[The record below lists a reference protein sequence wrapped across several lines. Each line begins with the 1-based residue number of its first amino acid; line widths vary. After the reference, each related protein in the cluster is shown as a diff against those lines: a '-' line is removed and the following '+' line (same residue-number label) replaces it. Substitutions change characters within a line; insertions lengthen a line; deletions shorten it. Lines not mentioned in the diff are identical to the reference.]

1 MTVDERT
8 LAALFRDLYSADSES
23 AVAAVIEKHPVLFAD
38 PANWRPLGGID
49 NNFGVVENQQSS
61 PIASLIEKLTNSI
74 DAILMRRCQEEGI
87 DPKSLP
93 APRSMQEAV
102 KRFFPEHGLWDYA
115 GNERRQQ
122 AQRIQ
127 ILADGPRRDTSL
139 VIYDDGEGQHPN
151 DFERTFLSLLRGNK
165 NDIHFVQGKYN
176 MGGSG
181 AIAFCGRKRYQLIGS
196 RRYDGTGPFGFTL
209 IRKHPLTDE
218 EGERFKSTWYE
229 YLVVDGA
236 IPAFAIDEIDLGLHK
251 RSFTTGTVIKLYSYQ
266 LPTGISDIARDLNQ
280 SINEYLFE
288 PALPIYTIERETRY
302 PHAQLDRH
310 LYGLKRRVEQEDSAY
325 VEDYFSIESIDDI
338 GKLRVTCYAFRARV
352 AGKSAKE
359 TRESVARE
367 FFKNN
372 MSVLFS
378 VNGQVHGHFTSE
390 FITRTLKMNL
400 LKNYLLI
407 HVDCTDLVPEFRN
420 ELTMASRDRLKS
432 GGELQQLRDRLGMML
447 RNSKLADI
455 NKRRKELLDLDSSQ
469 ADDLVRSFAENL
481 PLDSAMTRLLDQVF
495 KLDRTDPRAMR
506 DDEKPRKPK
515 RQTQEQNDRFEPKR
529 FPTFFRLQARHNGE
543 TPAINIP
550 KGTERTIRFSTDVEN
565 MYFDRVHEPGE
576 LQIALLNQS
585 ENESEGGTGQGKG
598 RALSTVLNVRKSSP
612 NDGTIKMH
620 MSPTEQAQVGE
631 SVKVRATLTS
641 PGGNLE
647 EAFWVKIRNPER
659 PPKKQRKSQDE
670 AKSLGLPDY
679 KLLVR
684 EPTQPGWLSWEQANE
699 MGADIDFGTVMHPVA
714 EGDTLKTILINM
726 DSSVWMDF
734 RTGLGTSPSP
744 EQIDVAQ
751 RRYIASVYFHTLFL
765 YMIMKSRGYQVQRG
779 RSDGEPEEIGIED
792 YLKDLFQSCYADFL
806 MRFNMSSLVEALGD

>member
-1 MTVDERT
+1 MTLGEPEHLR
-8 LAALFRDLYSADSES
+8 LFRELYDADRE
-23 AVAAVIEKHPVLFAD
+23 AAIDDVLTRHPELFSD
-38 PANWRPLGGID
+38 PRNWRPLGGID

-61 PIASLIEKLTNSI
+61 PIASLIEKLTNAI
-74 DAILMRRCQEEGI
+74 DAILMRRCQEEGL
-87 DPKSLP
+87 DPKSP
-93 APRSMQEAV
+93 YAPRSMQEAV
-102 KRFFPEHGLWDYA
+102 ERFFSGHKLWDYA

-127 ILADGPRRDTSL
+127 IVADGPRRDTSL
-139 VIYDDGEGQHPN
+139 VIFDDGEGQHPE
-151 DFERTFLSLLRGNK
+151 DFEGTFLSLLRGNK

-196 RRYDGTGPFGFTL
+196 RRYDLTGPFGFTL
-209 IRKHPLTDE
+209 VRKHPLTDE
-218 EGERFKSTWYE
+218 ERKRFKSTWYE
-229 YLVVDGA
+229 YLVINGA
-236 IPAFAIDEIDLGLHK
+236 IPAFAIEEMDLGLHK
-251 RSFTTGTVIKLYSYQ
+251 RPFTTGTVIKLYSYQ

-280 SINEYLFE
+280 SVNEYLFE
-288 PALPIYTIERETRY
+288 PALPIYTIERASRY

-310 LYGLKRRVEQEDSAY
+310 LYGLKRRLEQEDSAY
-325 VEDYFSIESIDDI
+325 VEDHFSIESVDDI
-338 GKLRVTCYAFRARV
+338 GTLKVTCYVFRARV
-352 AGKSAKE
+352 ASKSAKE
-359 TRESVARE
+359 TRESIARE

-378 VNGQVHGHFTSE
+378 VNGQVHGHYASE

-400 LKNYLLI
+400 LKNYLII
-407 HVDCTDLVPEFRN
+407 HVDCTGLVPEFRN

-432 GGELQQLRDRLGMML
+432 GGELQRLRDELGTML
-447 RNSKLADI
+447 RNSKLAEI

-495 KLDRTDPRAMR
+495 KLNRADPRAKK
-506 DDEKPRKPK
+506 DDEKPRKPRK
-515 RQTQEQNDRFEPKR
+515 QPQERNDRFDPKR
-529 FPTFFRLQARHNGE
+529 FPTFFRLQGRHNGE

-550 KGTERTIRFSTDVEN
+550 KGSERTILFSTDVEN

-576 LQIALLNQS
+576 LQIALLDQE
-585 ENESEGGTGQGKG
+585 ENESEGGSGQGNG

-612 NDGTIKMH
+612 NDGTIKVH
-620 MSPTEQAQVGE
+620 LSPTEQAHVGE
-631 SVKVRATLTS
+631 SVKVRAALTS
-641 PGGNLE
+641 PSGDLE
-647 EAFWVKIRNPER
+647 EAFWVKIRDPER
-659 PPKKQRKSQDE
+659 PPKKQLKRQDE

-679 KLLVR
+679 KLLAR
-684 EPTQPGWLSWEQANE
+684 EPTQPGWLSWERANE
-699 MGADIDFGTVMHPVA
+699 IGADVDFGTVMHPVA
-714 EGDTLKTILINM
+714 EGDRLKTILINM

-744 EQIDVAQ
+744 EQLDVAQ

-779 RSDGEPEEIGIED
+779 RSDGEPEDIGVED

-806 MRFNMSSLVEALGD
+806 MRFNMSALVEALSD

>member
-1 MTVDERT
+1 MSQTEHQ
-8 LAALFRDLYSADSES
+8 LQALFQELYTAGTES
-23 AVAAVIEKHPVLFAD
+23 AVDAVIEKHAALFVSPD
-38 PANWRPLGGID
+38 SWRSLGGID

-74 DAILMRRCQEEGI
+74 DAILMRRCQEEHI
-87 DPKSLP
+87 EPKSP
-93 APRSMQEAV
+93 HAPRSMQQAV
-102 KRFFPEHGLWDYA
+102 KQFFPDHTLWDYA

-122 AQRIQ
+122 AQRVQ

-139 VIYDDGEGQHPN
+139 IIYDDGEGQHPN
-151 DFERTFLSLLRGNK
+151 DFESTFLSLLRGNK

-196 RRYDGTGPFGFTL
+196 RRYDRSGPFGFTL
-209 IRKHPLTDE
+209 VRKHPLTDE
-218 EGERFKSTWYE
+218 ERERYKSTWYE

-236 IPAFAIDEIDLGLHK
+236 IPAFAIDEVDLGLHK

-266 LPTGISDIARDLNQ
+266 LPTGISEIARDLNQ
-280 SINEYLFE
+280 SVNEYLFE
-288 PALPIYTIERETRY
+288 PALPIYTIERASRY
-302 PHAQLDRH
+302 PHAQLERH
-310 LYGLKRRVEQEDSAY
+310 LYGLKRRLEQEDSSY
-325 VEDYFSIESIDDI
+325 VEDHFSIESVDDI
-338 GKLRVTCYAFRARV
+338 GALRVTCYVFRARV

-359 TRESVARE
+359 TRESITRE
-367 FFKNN
+367 FFKNG

-407 HVDCTDLVPEFRN
+407 HVDCTGLVPEFRN

-432 GGELQQLRDRLGMML
+432 GGELHRLRDELGSML
-447 RNSKLADI
+447 RQSKLADI

-481 PLDSAMTRLLDQVF
+481 PLDSAMTHLLDQVF
-495 KLDRTDPRAMR
+495 KLNRADPRAKK
-506 DDEKPRKPK
+506 DDEKRRKPK
-515 RQTQEQNDRFEPKR
+515 KQAQEQNDRFEPKR
-529 FPTFFRLQARHNGE
+529 FPTFFKLQASNNGE

-550 KGTERTIRFSTDVEN
+550 KGAERTILFSTDVEN
-565 MYFDRVHEPGE
+565 MYFDRVHDPGE
-576 LQIALLNQS
+576 LQIALLDQA
-585 ENESEGGTGQGKG
+585 ENESDGGTGQGKG

-612 NDGTIKMH
+612 SDGTIKVH
-620 MSPTEQAQVGE
+620 MSPTEQTPVGE

-641 PGGNLE
+641 PGGDLE
-647 EAFWVKIRNPER
+647 EAFWVKIRDPER
-659 PPKKQRKSQDE
+659 PPKKQPKPQDE
-670 AKSLGLPDY
+670 ARSLGLPDY
-679 KLLVR
+679 KLLAR

-699 MGADIDFGTVMHPVA
+699 MGADVDFGTVMHPVA
-714 EGDTLKTILINM
+714 EGDTLNAILINM
-726 DSSVWMDF
+726 DSSVWMEF
-734 RTGLGTSPSP
+734 RTSLGTSPSP
-744 EQIDVAQ
+744 EQLDVAQ

-779 RSDGEPEEIGIED
+779 RGDGEPEEVGVED

-806 MRFNMSSLVEALGD
+806 MRFNMSALVEALGD